1 MNNIISGIKITFALV
16 GGWLTAVL
24 GGWDTALQVLV
35 LFVVMDYITGLI
47 AAWYEK
53 RLDSRVGFKGI
64 AKKILLFVPVAV
76 GYWLDVLL
84 GQEILRSL
92 AIWFYLANER
102 LSMLENLGRC
112 GVPVLAPLK
121 DALEQLKK
129 RGKQLMNTRRKK
141 RK

>member
-1 MNNIISGIKITFALV
+1 MNNIITGIKVAFALI
-16 GGWLTAVL
+16 GGWITAVL

-53 RLDSRVGFKGI
+53 RLDSSVGFKGI

-92 AIWFYLANER
+92 AIWFYLANEG

-112 GVPVLAPLK
+112 GVPILAPLK
-121 DALEQLKK
+121 DALEQMKK
-129 RGKQLMNTRRKK
+129 KWEKVDGKDLH
-141 RK
+141 

>member
-1 MNNIISGIKITFALV
+1 LKNMNNIISGIKITFALV

-35 LFVVMDYITGLI
+35 LFVVMDYITGMI

-53 RLDSRVGFKGI
+53 RLNSRVGFRGI

-92 AIWFYLANER
+92 AIWFYLANEG

-112 GVPVLAPLK
+112 GVPILEPLK

-129 RGKQLMNTRRKK
+129 KGEKVDD
-141 RK
+141 

>member
-1 MNNIISGIKITFALV
+1 MNNIITGIKVAFALI
-16 GGWLTAVL
+16 GGWITAVL

-35 LFVVMDYITGLI
+35 LFVVLDYITGLI

-76 GYWLDVLL
+76 GYWLDVLI

-92 AIWFYLANER
+92 AIWFYLANEG

-112 GVPVLAPLK
+112 GVPILAPLK

-129 RGKQLMNTRRKK
+129 KGEKVDGKDLH
-141 RK
+141 